1 MIRVRSVLHV
11 ALCLGLSVAASSLLA
26 QSSDFPFDDE
36 LRLDASPMPG
46 DKRVPTMEVAEN
58 GTLVLDL
65 WCNHVEGQV
74 VIAGDTVTMI
84 TGQPTERSC
93 TPERTAADAD
103 LIAALGGVT
112 NWRRQGDKVLLT
124 GLRTLRFSVPTN

>member
-112 NWRRQGDKVLLT
+112 NWRRQGDNVLLT